1 MLIIDSK
8 VISPEL
14 FREEFVCNLDA
25 CKGACCWEGDYGAP
39 LEEEEISILESIHE
53 QVKPFLTE
61 EGIKAI
67 EEQGVATYTASQK
80 EWGTTLIDNAACAYL
95 TYEENGIAKCGIEK
109 AYEAGVIDYPKPI
122 SCHLYPI
129 RVERL
134 NNSSFEQLKYDRWE
148 ICSAA
153 CEKGAALHVPVYQFV
168 KGPLIRKYGA
178 TFFEQLEHMAQHY
191 SSHEDGDTPWDS

>member
-14 FREEFVCNLDA
+14 FKEEFVCNLNA

-39 LEEEEISILESIHE
+39 LETEELEVLENIYE
-53 QVKPFLTE
+53 KVKPFLRP
-61 EGIKAI
+61 EGIAAI
-67 EEQGVATYTASQK
+67 EQQGVAVYVPQ
-80 EWGTTLIDNAACAYL
+80 EREFGTTLVDNAACAYM
-95 TYEENGIAKCGIEK
+95 TYEDNGTAKCGIEK
-109 AYEAGVIDYPKPI
+109 AHEAGVIDYPKPI

-129 RVERL
+129 RVEQL
-134 NNSSFEQLKYDRWE
+134 DNSSFEKLEYDRWD

-153 CEKGAALHVPVYQFV
+153 CENGAKLNVPVYKFV

-178 TFFEQLEHMAQHY
+178 DFYEQLEHMANHLENPEA
-191 SSHEDGDTPWDS
+191 SDF

>member
-8 VISPEL
+8 VISPEI
-14 FREEFVCNLDA
+14 FNEEFVCNLNA

-39 LEEEEISILESIHE
+39 LETEELEVLENIYE
-53 QVKPFLTE
+53 KVKPFLTS

-67 EEQGVATYTASQK
+67 EEQGVAVYVPQ
-80 EWGTTLIDNAACAYL
+80 EQEFGTTLIDNAACAYM
-95 TYEENGIAKCGIEK
+95 TYEDNGVAKCGIEK
-109 AYEAGVIDYPKPI
+109 AYEAGAVDYPKPI

-129 RVERL
+129 RVEQL
-134 NNSSFEQLKYDRWE
+134 NNSSFEKLDYDRWD

-153 CEKGAALHVPVYQFV
+153 CDNGAKLGIPIYKFV

-178 TFFEQLEHMAQHY
+178 DFYEQLEHMANHLGN
-191 SSHEDGDTPWDS
+191 SETPDF

>member
-14 FREEFVCNLDA
+14 FKEEFVCNLNA

-39 LEEEEISILESIHE
+39 LETEELEVLENIYE
-53 QVKPFLTE
+53 KVKPFLRP
-61 EGIKAI
+61 EGIAAI
-67 EEQGVATYTASQK
+67 EQQGVAVYVPQ
-80 EWGTTLIDNAACAYL
+80 EREFGTTLIDNAACAYM
-95 TYEENGIAKCGIEK
+95 TYEENGTAKCGIEK
-109 AYEAGVIDYPKPI
+109 AHEAGVIDYPKPI

-129 RVERL
+129 RVEQL
-134 NNSSFEQLKYDRWE
+134 DNSSFEKLEYDRWD

-153 CEKGAALHVPVYQFV
+153 CENGAKLNVPVYKFV

-178 TFFEQLEHMAQHY
+178 EFYEQLEHMANHL
-191 SSHEDGDTPWDS
+191 ENPETPDF

>member
-8 VISPEL
+8 VISPEI
-14 FREEFVCNLDA
+14 FKEEFVCNLNA

-39 LEEEEISILESIHE
+39 LETEELEVLETIYE
-53 QVKPFLTE
+53 KVKPFLRP

-67 EEQGVATYTASQK
+67 EQQGVAVYVP
-80 EWGTTLIDNAACAYL
+80 EEREFGTTLIDNAACAYM
-95 TYEENGIAKCGIEK
+95 TYEDNGVAKCGIEK

-129 RVERL
+129 RVEQL
-134 NNSSFEQLKYDRWE
+134 DNSSFEKLDYDRWD

-153 CEKGAALHVPVYQFV
+153 CENGAKLNVPVYQFV
-168 KGPLIRKYGA
+168 KGPLIRKYGEA
-178 TFFEQLEHMAQHY
+178 FYEQLEHMSKHL
-191 SSHEDGDTPWDS
+191 EDPETLDF